1 MSEKGLASRREAERF
16 IMRGLVTLNGK
27 VVREMGVQIDPVKDK
42 VALLPA
48 AGKALGKKMTVI
60 IYKPRDIVSS
70 REKNEGKTI
79 YELFPRFTKL
89 NIIGRL
95 DKASEGLLMLTDDG
109 VIAKAVT
116 GEAHLIEKEYK
127 VTVREDVNAGR
138 LKIFER
144 GIEIDGE
151 MTLPAKIQWID
162 KHNFKIILR
171 EGRRHQIRRMCEHL
185 HLTVTRLSRLR
196 IGPVTLGHMNPGEF
210 RLLSAKEIA
219 LIKKYKCRDF

>member
-1 MSEKGLASRREAERF
+1 MRIQKYMSEKGIASRREAERL

-27 VVREMGVQIDPVKDK
+27 VVREMGVQIDPARDE

-48 AGKALGKKMTVI
+48 AEKKFAKKTTVV
-60 IYKPRDIVSS
+60 IYKPKDIVSS

-79 YELFPRFTKL
+79 YELFPKFIKL
-89 NIIGRL
+89 NIVGRL
-95 DKASEGLLMLTDDG
+95 DKSSEGLLMLTDDG

-127 VTVREDVNAGR
+127 VTVQEEINAGR

-144 GIEIDGE
+144 GVEIDGA
-151 MTLPAKIQWID
+151 MTLPAKTQWLD

-171 EGRRHQIRRMCEHL
+171 EGRKHQIRRMCEHL
-185 HLTVTRLSRLR
+185 RLTVTRLLRLR
-196 IGPVTLGHMNPGEF
+196 IGPINLGHMKPGEF
-210 RLLSAKEIA
+210 RKLSAKEIT
-219 LIKKYKCRDF
+219 LLRK